1 MSGVPRKTAITKRV
15 TPETTLFLL
24 MRRSVMSMPSGR
36 ENRMV
41 RKKMAQVLPRPSLIF
56 AIIVSKVI
64 KDPQCYAHAPGG
76 RKSLR
81 ET

>member
-1 MSGVPRKTAITKRV
+1 
-15 TPETTLFLL
+15 
-24 MRRSVMSMPSGR
+24 MSMPSGS
-36 ENRMV
+36 ENRIV

-56 AIIVSKVI
+56 MIIVSKVI
-64 KDPQCYAHAPGG
+64 KDPHCYAHAPGG